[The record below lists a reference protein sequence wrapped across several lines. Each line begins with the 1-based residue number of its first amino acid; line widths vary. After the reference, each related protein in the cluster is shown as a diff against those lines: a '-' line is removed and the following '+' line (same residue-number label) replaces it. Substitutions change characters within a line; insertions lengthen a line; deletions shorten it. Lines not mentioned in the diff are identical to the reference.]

1 MRSIVFM
8 FYFSDCAENDSQ
20 QSAGLIFKTELRYI
34 FFDSQPLKISSNL

>member
-8 FYFSDCAENDSQ
+8 FYISVCAENDSQ